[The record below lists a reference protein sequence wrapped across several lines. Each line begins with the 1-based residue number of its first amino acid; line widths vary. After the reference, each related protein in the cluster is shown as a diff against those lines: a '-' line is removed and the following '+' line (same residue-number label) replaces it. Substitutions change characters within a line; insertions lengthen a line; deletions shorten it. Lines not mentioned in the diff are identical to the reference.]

1 MPMACIFTTFAAF
14 MEPSRPQRLFNR
26 QFWILSASTFLFFG
40 SFNMVIP
47 ELPNYLTSLGG
58 ADYKGLIIAMF
69 TLAAGISRPFSGKLT
84 DTVGRVPVMLFG
96 SVMTALCG
104 LLYPWFATVWMFLL
118 LRFLHGFSTG
128 FTPTGSMAYVGDISP
143 AHRRG
148 EAIGLVS
155 MFGTLGMAIG
165 PALGSWVA
173 LHTSMDTMFYLSS
186 ACGFIAVA
194 MTMPLSETLPNP
206 QKLRLSFL
214 KVGRNEFYEPR
225 VLRPAIV
232 LFLACFSF
240 GAMLTLV
247 PDFSEHLGFENKGLF
262 FTVFTLA
269 SLGVRFFSGK
279 MSDRIGRVKTLK
291 IGLFLLTVSMV
302 MIGLSENQLVFLISA
317 GLFGVANGT
326 NSPTIMAWTIDIS
339 NDESRG
345 RALSTAYIFL
355 EAGIGG
361 GALLGG
367 WLYGNNAAN
376 FSIAFISCAA
386 LCFISFLV
394 LFLPMKYRVEKPEA
408 DIITT
413 VSD

>member
-1 MPMACIFTTFAAF
+1 
-14 MEPSRPQRLFNR
+14 
-26 QFWILSASTFLFFG
+26 
-40 SFNMVIP
+40 
-47 ELPNYLTSLGG
+47 
-58 ADYKGLIIAMF
+58 
-69 TLAAGISRPFSGKLT
+69 FSGKLT
-84 DTVGRVPVMLFG
+84 YTVGRVPVMLFG

-104 LLYPWFATVWMFLL
+104 LLYPWFATVWLFLL

-128 FTPTGSMAYVGDISP
+128 FAPTGAMAYVGDISP

-173 LHTSMDTMFYLSS
+173 KHTSLDTMFYLSS
-186 ACGFIAVA
+186 GCGFIAVA
-194 MTMPLSETLPNP
+194 MTMPLRETLPAP
-206 QKLRLSFL
+206 QKLKPSFF
-214 KVGRNEFYEPR
+214 KIGRNEFYEPR
-225 VLRPAIV
+225 VLRPATV

-247 PDFSEHLGFENKGLF
+247 PDFSEYLGFENKGLF

-302 MIGLSENQLVFLISA
+302 MIGLSESQLVFLISA
-317 GLFGVANGT
+317 ALFGIANGT
-326 NSPTIMAWTIDIS
+326 NSPTIMAWTIDLS
-339 NDESRG
+339 NDATRG

-376 FSIAFISCAA
+376 FSVAFISCAA
-386 LCFISFLV
+386 LCFISFLI
-394 LFLPMKYRVEKPEA
+394 LFFPMKHKVEKPA
-408 DIITT
+408 TDAITAT
-413 VSD
+413 RD